1 VAQVSDHPLRFA
13 VFEGP
18 FHHHPNL
25 VYRRKNRWGRADP
38 PNRRRSPQEPHT
50 SPRGSKLE
58 IDKIIWMRD
67 TPNTDNKPIGQT
79 TARTLGGSR
88 YPCWRFR
95 PAQSIP
101 QMCEFTS
108 AQDDPLTEDLGDE
121 LCTRTR
127 GGLYHRVAYMGANC
141 LMCYPQRV
149 GDLWPGVP
157 KRYEPYY

>member
-1 VAQVSDHPLRFA
+1 MAQTSEHPLRFA
-13 VFEGP
+13 VFEEP
-18 FHHHPNL
+18 FHRHPNL
-25 VYRRKNRWGRADP
+25 VYRRKNRRGRADP

-67 TPNTDNKPIGQT
+67 TPETGNEPIGRT
-79 TARTLGGSR
+79 TARTPGDSR
-88 YPCWRFR
+88 YPCWRFG

-108 AQDDPLTEDLGDE
+108 AQDVPLTEDLRDE

-127 GGLYHRVAYMGANC
+127 GGLCHRVAYMGADG
-141 LMCYPQRV
+141 LMRDPQSL
-149 GDLWPGVP
+149 GDLWPAVP
-157 KRYEPYY
+157 KRN